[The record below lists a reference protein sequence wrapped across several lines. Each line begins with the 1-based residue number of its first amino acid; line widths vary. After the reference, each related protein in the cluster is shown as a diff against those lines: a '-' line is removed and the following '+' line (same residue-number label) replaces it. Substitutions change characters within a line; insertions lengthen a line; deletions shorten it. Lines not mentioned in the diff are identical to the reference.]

1 MPSKNTR
8 KIVNSRKAT
17 IATTVIISMMEAKE
31 EAQETK
37 ETVMRNATMIEEEV
51 KKMVDEERT
60 AKTKT
65 HL

>member
-1 MPSKNTR
+1 
-8 KIVNSRKAT
+8 VNSRKAT